1 MRSNGRVSPQ
11 SKLPPL
17 DRLDLRVDPALATPR
32 YLQLRDA
39 LRASL
44 IDLGWPADEPIP
56 SERTLMRL
64 TGLSRMTVRQAVG
77 ELTSAGL
84 LRWQHGRGTF
94 LVPTP
99 VEQEV
104 QGVYSF
110 TDGVAR
116 QGRTPSSTLLAREIR
131 PATAEEAEALA
142 LAPGDPLI
150 RLTRLRLVDD
160 EPVIVDIVRIP
171 RDLVPGL
178 MTADLSG
185 SLYGLL
191 GGELGRPPLRSTD
204 TLEAAAAVA
213 ELAGWLGVRPG
224 SPLILMRRLSFT
236 TGDVPLE
243 LTEEYARPDRLR
255 YRITLVS
262 EPPIIEL
269 TPGAG
274 REGSGHE
281 RGGTRMRRGRP

>member
-17 DRLDLRVDPALATPR
+17 DQLDLRVDDAVATPR
-32 YLQLRDA
+32 YRQLRDA
-39 LRASL
+39 LRAAL
-44 IDLGWPADEPIP
+44 IDRGWPLDRPIP
-56 SERTLMRL
+56 SERALMRQ
-64 TGLSRMTVRQAVG
+64 TGLSRSTVRQAVG
-77 ELTSAGL
+77 ELTAAGL
-84 LRWQHGRGTF
+84 LHRQHGRGTYV
-94 LVPTP
+94 VPTP

-104 QGVYSF
+104 HGVYSF
-110 TDGVAR
+110 TDRVIR
-116 QGRTPSSTLLAREIR
+116 QGRIPSSTLLARVVR

-142 LAPGDPLI
+142 VAVGDPLI

-171 RDLVPGL
+171 HDLVPRL

-204 TLEAAAAVA
+204 TLEAVAASA
-213 ELAGWLGVRPG
+213 ELAGWLGVRSG

-255 YRITLVS
+255 YRITLIS
-262 EPPIIEL
+262 EPPFIEL
-269 TPGAG
+269 TRDAAQ
-274 REGSGHE
+274 
-281 RGGTRMRRGRP
+281 GGDQ

>member
-11 SKLPPL
+11 SKVPRPGQ
-17 DRLDLRVDPALATPR
+17 LDLRVDAALPTPR

-39 LRASL
+39 LRAAL
-44 IDLGWPADEPIP
+44 VDRAWPVDAPIP
-56 SERTLMRL
+56 SERALMRL
-64 TGLSRMTVRQAVG
+64 TGLSRTTVRQAVG

-84 LRWQHGRGTF
+84 LHRQHGRGTF
-94 LVPTP
+94 LVPIP

-110 TDGVAR
+110 TDRVTR

-142 LAPGDPLI
+142 LTTGDPLI
-150 RLTRLRLVDD
+150 RLTRLRLVDG

-171 RDLVPGL
+171 HDLVPGL

-191 GGELGRPPLRSTD
+191 RGELGRPPLRSTD
-204 TLEAAAAVA
+204 TLEAVAASA

-262 EPPIIEL
+262 EPPFIEL
-269 TPGAG
+269 TRGA
-274 REGSGHE
+274 GHE
-281 RGGTRMRRGRP
+281 RGGDDMRGARR

>member
-1 MRSNGRVSPQ
+1 MRSNGRVFPPP
-11 SKLPPL
+11 KLIPV
-17 DRLDLRVDPALATPR
+17 DQLDLRVDVALPTPR

-39 LRASL
+39 LRDALLERS
-44 IDLGWPADEPIP
+44 WPVDVPIP
-56 SERTLMRL
+56 SERALVRQ

-84 LRWQHGRGTF
+84 LRRQPGRGTF
-94 LVPTP
+94 LAPTP

-110 TDGVAR
+110 TDRVIR
-116 QGRTPSSTLLAREIR
+116 QGRTPSSILLARDVG

-142 LAPGDPLI
+142 VDVGAPLI
-150 RLTRLRLVDD
+150 RLTRLRLVDA
-160 EPVIVDIVRIP
+160 EPVIVDLVRIP

-178 MTADLSG
+178 LTADLSG

-191 GGELGRPPLRSTD
+191 AGELGRPLVRSTD
-204 TLEAAAAVA
+204 TLEAVAATT
-213 ELAGWLGVRPG
+213 ELAGWLGVRSG

-262 EPPIIEL
+262 DPPVIEL
-269 TPGAG
+269 TPDPLKGDVA
-274 REGSGHE
+274 
-281 RGGTRMRRGRP
+281 